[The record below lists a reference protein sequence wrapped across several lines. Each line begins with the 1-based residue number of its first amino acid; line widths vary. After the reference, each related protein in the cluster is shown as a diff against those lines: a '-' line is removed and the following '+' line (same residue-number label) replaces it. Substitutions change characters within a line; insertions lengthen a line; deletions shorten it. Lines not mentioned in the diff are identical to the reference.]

1 MEQQQA
7 ENEASGGQSRS
18 TVGLERWRFRY
29 TIDNFGPE
37 DLESGK
43 KRCENDGCAC
53 AADMIV
59 EGQSSIFFACSQCA
73 HLIPG
78 ANVLRSNVRVEGR
91 DAASSRRVPS
101 HDGLASNV
109 TTEK

>member
-1 MEQQQA
+1 M
-7 ENEASGGQSRS
+7 ENEQTDNSAACGQSRS

-78 ANVLRSNVRVEGR
+78 ANVLRSNVLADRREPIGE
-91 DAASSRRVPS
+91 ASSPKG
-101 HDGLASNV
+101 DGRAAG
-109 TTEK
+109 

>member
-1 MEQQQA
+1 MENAQTDNSA
-7 ENEASGGQSRS
+7 ACGQSRS

-37 DLESGK
+37 KLESGK

-59 EGQSSIFFACSQCA
+59 EGQSSIFFACTQCA
-73 HLIPG
+73 QLIPG
-78 ANVLRSNVRVEGR
+78 ANVLRSNVEFSGGAPLHG
-91 DAASSRRVPS
+91 AASA
-101 HDGLASNV
+101 G
-109 TTEK
+109 TQG

>member
-1 MEQQQA
+1 MENAQTDNSA
-7 ENEASGGQSRS
+7 ACGQSRS

-37 DLESGK
+37 KLESGK

-59 EGQSSIFFACSQCA
+59 EGQSSIFFACTQCA
-73 HLIPG
+73 QLIPC
-78 ANVLRSNVRVEGR
+78 ANVLRSN
-91 DAASSRRVPS
+91 AQ
-101 HDGLASNV
+101 V
-109 TTEK
+109 TGDSPAFMAKRPVD